1 MEFTEMQAQEAARSA
16 GIDLEKER
24 FDLKALTA
32 GMNAEL
38 EHGTASPDTNI
49 TNDVPDAPLILGGA
63 AHSVAY
69 PAALLSQVFEGGNLK
84 ALGLLPLSLQ
94 QGALCGLHLDA
105 FPLFRGCAL
114 RGHYFDGLQAVSR
127 PL

>member
-49 TNDVPDAPLILGGA
+49 TNDDPVMTAKLAA
-63 AHSVAY
+63 AHLRVSPFY
-69 PAALLSQVFEGGNLK
+69 YCLLYTS
-84 ALGLLPLSLQ
+84 PSPR
-94 QGALCGLHLDA
+94 DT
-105 FPLFRGCAL
+105 R
-114 RGHYFDGLQAVSR
+114 
-127 PL
+127 